1 MQLPANASSDSSD
14 LSLPQSSDA
23 VDSITKTES
32 EPPVYSEETPGA
44 FEWKFENQKWYCYS
58 QGAKLKGCGWVEM
71 ADGRL
76 YYLLETDEC
85 AAGLYEVDG
94 KWYYFNNAMQKNWQ
108 QIEGKWYYFD
118 EETGEQVHGPGW
130 VDMSDG
136 RRYYLL
142 ETDECAVGWYR
153 VDGTWYYFG
162 NSVQKQYG
170 WQLIEGKWYYFDG
183 ETGEQVHGPRWVDT
197 SDGRKYYL
205 LETDECAT
213 GLYKVEGA
221 WYYFKN
227 SVQKGWFTDSDG
239 NQRYSNPTTGEL
251 NAAPGWYVIDGR
263 NCYLLQYGIYVAPP
277 TINSVLY
284 TVSGQTATVTIT
296 ATASASSTLHDTA
309 YSWDGGKTWTNEA
322 SKAFSVGTT
331 IAAGTIQVR
340 DAVGNVTT
348 YGSDLKLTGN
358 GPYMGIDVSAYQGIV
373 DWAAVKASGVDFA
386 IIRALTWS
394 NSVNYY
400 VIDPYFEY
408 NVRNAKAN
416 GIDVGVYLFSY
427 AFNIEEI
434 KEEIDFFHNSSE
446 MQRLRADG
454 VKFDYPVYIDF
465 EWNTILEK
473 TTYSQRTE
481 MLRTGMIILEKYG
494 YFPGFYSS
502 MNWALYQYDARGLYN
517 EGYHFWCARYPA
529 NPDISAGTGSWLGFE
544 AQMWQYASDGHV
556 NGVNGNVDMNIC
568 YVDYSSLIAGSESG
582 GGSAELTLSVYDT
595 NSGKQVTGSVE
606 SILAQV
612 VMNEVGSWGN
622 PEVCKAQAVAAYSWI
637 LYQQQH
643 GNVIPNVGLAT
654 PTQTVKNAVKEV
666 VGQALY
672 YNGSVANAA
681 YGSASAAYTNTAQ
694 AMWGLDLP
702 YLNTPVSSPE
712 TTYRGKTT
720 TVQLSTMQNNI
731 TKIVGASLANSTP
744 HSQWITDPVFNSNGY
759 LTSIKVCG
767 RTVSAGTFYENCW
780 GLYSPN
786 FTMSYNA
793 AADTWTFVTNGNGH
807 CVGMSQY
814 GAYWYAVNQGWNYQ
828 QILLHYFPGT
838 IIR

>member
-1 MQLPANASSDSSD
+1 M
-14 LSLPQSSDA
+14 
-23 VDSITKTES
+23 
-32 EPPVYSEETPGA
+32 YG
-44 FEWKFENQKWYCYS
+44 
-58 QGAKLKGCGWVEM
+58 
-71 ADGRL
+71 
-76 YYLLETDEC
+76 
-85 AAGLYEVDG
+85 
-94 KWYYFNNAMQKNWQ
+94 WQ

-118 EETGEQVHGPGW
+118 EETGEQVHGPRW

-136 RRYYLL
+136 RKYYLL